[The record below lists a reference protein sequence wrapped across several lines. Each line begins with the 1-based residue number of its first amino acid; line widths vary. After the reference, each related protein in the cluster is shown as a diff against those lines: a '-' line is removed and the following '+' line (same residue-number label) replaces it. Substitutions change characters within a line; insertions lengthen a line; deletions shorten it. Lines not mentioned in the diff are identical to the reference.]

1 MLTTLAAI
9 FVNVILPVAIIVAMG
24 YVAARSLQI
33 DQRSVARVGLYV
45 LVPCMTFAGMA
56 RSSISAQELGQ
67 IFAFVVLSVVL
78 LWPISSLAARLL
90 GLRGAEVNAFHLG
103 TLLTNGANVGF
114 PVLTLAWGAPALER
128 GLIYAVAF
136 QAIFQTVGVY
146 LAAGGHLTPR
156 DAVKR
161 VLEVPGIYAMVAGLV
176 VNWAQIPIPAF
187 IFDPIKMVGD
197 SLVPMLLVVL
207 GMQLTEVRFRG
218 YMKTA
223 VVATVIRLGVSA
235 ILATGIAALLGLTGV
250 TRQAMIAEASMPS
263 AIIGLILA
271 HEFNCHPRLVTA
283 IISVTTVASMLTLT
297 VVLSLL

>member
-1 MLTTLAAI
+1 MLATLAAI
-9 FVNVILPVAIIVAMG
+9 FVHVILPVAIIVAMG
-24 YVAARSLQI
+24 FVAARTLQI
-33 DQRSVARVGLYV
+33 DQRSLARLGLYV
-45 LVPCMTFAGMA
+45 LVPCMVFAGMA
-56 RSSISAQELGQ
+56 KSSVSAQELGQ

-78 LWPISSLAARLL
+78 LWPISSLAARAL
-90 GLRGAEVNAFHLG
+90 GLRGSEVNAFHLG

-161 VLEVPGIYAMVAGLV
+161 VLEVPGIYAMILGLV
-176 VNWAQIPIPAF
+176 VNWAQISVPDF
-187 IFDPIKMVGD
+187 LFDPIKLVGD
-197 SLVPMLLVVL
+197 SLVPMLLVLL
-207 GMQLTEVRFRG
+207 GMQLTEVRFHG

-223 VVATVIRLGVSA
+223 VVAAVIRLGVSA
-235 ILATGIAALLGLTGV
+235 VLAVGIAGLLGLTGV

-271 HEFNCHPRLVTA
+271 QEFNCHPRLVTA
-283 IISVTTVASMLTLT
+283 IISVTTVACLLTLT